1 PGCLQNPR
9 NHRNLS
15 RSTPFETA
23 SKTFLTT
30 FATLENDDG
39 YPIEFAA
46 FVITGD
52 GDHNYRFSTCL
63 GGLRK
68 FSGYDLPWRYLD
80 HVPEGGDILCLLPLQ
95 GQTPLAATI
104 DIGALASAFRMLG
117 LPIEGYGRMHVL
129 RTSDWQIVQTALD
142 YGVPYRGHNRKLDL
156 ESQIALLPLRA
167 QAIWLTWLGET
178 RDVSSVDKRAV
189 LAAWQAW
196 WSLERLRSGTATI

>member
-1 PGCLQNPR
+1 MDG
-9 NHRNLS
+9 
-15 RSTPFETA
+15 
-23 SKTFLTT
+23 KTFLTT

-46 FVITGD
+46 FAITGD
-52 GDHNYRFSTCL
+52 GDHDYRFSL
-63 GGLRK
+63 SMGGLRK

-80 HVPEGGDILCLLPLQ
+80 HVAEGGDILCVMPLQ
-95 GQTPLAATI
+95 GQSPLAATI

-142 YGVPYRGHNRKLDL
+142 CGLPYRGHNRKLDI

-167 QAIWLTWLGET
+167 QAIWLTWLSET
-178 RDVSSVDKRAV
+178 RDVLPVDKRAV

-196 WSLERLRSGTATI
+196 WALERLRSGTTTI